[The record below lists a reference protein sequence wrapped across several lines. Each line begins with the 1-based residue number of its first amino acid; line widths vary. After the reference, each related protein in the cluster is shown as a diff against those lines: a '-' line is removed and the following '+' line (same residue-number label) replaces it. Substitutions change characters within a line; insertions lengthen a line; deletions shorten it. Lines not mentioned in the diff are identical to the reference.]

1 MVLVICFVVLF
12 FIATLCYWFAL
23 SNMAGE
29 NDDFLQSIRE
39 QLNGKKLSILEL
51 CNEIFLKGK
60 RMWGYVDGTFAK
72 P

>member
-51 CNEIFLKGK
+51 CNEKFLERQENVGLC
-60 RMWGYVDGTFAK
+60 
-72 P
+72 